1 MLQKQFG
8 VLHEFV
14 NSLWTLFKVFF
25 FFNWRIIALQIVLI
39 SAVQWDESA
48 V

>member
-25 FFNWRIIALQIVLI
+25 FNWRIIALQIVLI